1 MTKISQSILAKLQE
15 LEDNAKTPF
24 AWTEKLSYST
34 AKAKYYKTQFIH
46 FDKGLW
52 AWDLNFFGGRRY
64 TKTKVELEI
73 SKDFLSWI
81 KKFKPLPK
89 QELIKQLLAED
100 DDLLRCRCELGD
112 GDFTKTR
119 KSIEK
124 ELEQCFKS
132 LK

>member
-15 LEDNAKTPF
+15 LEDNAKIPF
-24 AWTEKLSYST
+24 AWTQKLSYST
-34 AKAKYYKTQFIH
+34 AKSKYYKTQFIH

-52 AWDLNFFGGRRY
+52 AWELNFFGGRRY
-64 TKTKVELEI
+64 VKTKVELEI
-73 SKDFLSWI
+73 SQDFLSWI

-100 DDLLRCRCELGD
+100 DDVLKVRCQLD
-112 GDFTKTR
+112 GKDFLKVR
-119 KSIEK
+119 KSIEG
-124 ELEQCFKS
+124 ELKQCFKS

>member
-1 MTKISQSILAKLQE
+1 MTSLSKNILTKLQE
-15 LEDNAKTPF
+15 LEDSARTPF

-34 AKAKYYKTQFIH
+34 LKNKYTRTQFIH

-52 AWDLNFFGGRRY
+52 AWELNFFGGRRFI
-64 TKTKVELEI
+64 KTKVELEI
-73 SKDFLSWI
+73 SQQFLSWI

-89 QELIKQLLAED
+89 EALIKQLLEED
-100 DDLLRCRCELGD
+100 DDVLKVRCQIAGS
-112 GDFTKTR
+112 DFAKTR

-124 ELEQCFKS
+124 EMRACFKN